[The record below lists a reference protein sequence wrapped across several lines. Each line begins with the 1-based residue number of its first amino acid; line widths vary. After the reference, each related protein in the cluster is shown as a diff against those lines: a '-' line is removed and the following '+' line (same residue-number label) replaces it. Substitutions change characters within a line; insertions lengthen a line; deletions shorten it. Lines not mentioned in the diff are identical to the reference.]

1 MPKTKIVIVGLGGV
15 GGYFGGLLAKQ
26 FYSIEDVDIIF
37 FARGSHLQYIKSHGL
52 KIIMGQDTWTVHP
65 NIATDNASEI
75 GTADLIVLCTKS
87 YDLESTIPQL
97 LPAINKDTIVLPLLN
112 GVDSKDKIKNI
123 LPDNLVLDGCVYIVS
138 RLIQDGIVENSGN
151 IQKLFFGL
159 HNWEDDRLLFFED
172 LFKRAG
178 IEATLS
184 QNIST
189 IIWEKFIFLSPIA
202 TATSYFD
209 QCIGDIISN
218 SEKLATLK
226 ILIKEV
232 KRLAIAKQIHLDDD
246 INEKTLQKLKAL
258 PYHATS
264 SMHSDFKN
272 KKAHTEIQSLT
283 AYVIDEG
290 RKYNLDAPMY
300 STMYLFL
307 SEKR

>member
-1 MPKTKIVIVGLGGV
+1 MPKTKIIIVGIGGV
-15 GGYFGGLLAKQ
+15 GGYFGGLLARQYYENENKEIS
-26 FYSIEDVDIIF
+26 FV
-37 FARGSHLQYIKSHGL
+37 ARGSHLQYIKKQGL
-52 KIIMGQDTWTVHP
+52 KVISGQETWTVHP
-65 NIATDNASEI
+65 KIATDDASEI

-87 YDLESTIPQL
+87 YDLESTIPLL

-138 RLIQDGIVENSGN
+138 RLIQDGVIENSGN

-159 HNWEDDRLLFFED
+159 NNLEDDRLCFFED

-178 IEATLS
+178 IDATLS

-209 QCIGDIISN
+209 TCIGDIISD
-218 SEKLATLK
+218 SEKLGKLKTL
-226 ILIKEV
+226 IEEV
-232 KRLAIAKQIHLDDD
+232 KRLAIAKHIHLDDD

-272 KKAHTEIQSLT
+272 NKAYTELKSLT

-290 RKYNLDAPMY
+290 RKYNVE
-300 STMYLFL
+300 TTIFRNMYLFL
-307 SEKR
+307 RAKR

>member
-37 FARGSHLQYIKSHGL
+37 FARGSYLQYIKSHGL

-65 NIATDNASEI
+65 NIATDNSSEI

-87 YDLESTIPQL
+87 YDLASTIPQL
-97 LPAINKDTIVLPLLN
+97 LPAINKDTIILPLLN

-159 HNWEDDRLLFFED
+159 NNWEDDRLLFFED

-178 IEATLS
+178 IDTTLS

-209 QCIGDIISN
+209 RCIGDIISN

-226 ILIKEV
+226 ILIEEV

-272 KKAHTEIQSLT
+272 NKAHTELQSLT